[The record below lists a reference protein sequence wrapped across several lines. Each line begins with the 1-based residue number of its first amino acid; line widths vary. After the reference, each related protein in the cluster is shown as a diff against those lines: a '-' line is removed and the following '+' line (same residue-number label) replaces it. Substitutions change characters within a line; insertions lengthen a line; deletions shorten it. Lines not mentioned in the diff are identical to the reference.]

1 MKPAY
6 IMILND
12 IDPVDFRELYNKDE
26 YLNGQLEVI
35 KFNNI
40 KPTSL
45 HAMDIDLKGI
55 TTREWKHVFEIEE
68 LNEGFRLLN
77 FITSY
82 GKTISNFGN
91 EQLN

>member
-1 MKPAY
+1 
-6 IMILND
+6 
-12 IDPVDFRELYNKDE
+12 
-26 YLNGQLEVI
+26 
-35 KFNNI
+35 
-40 KPTSL
+40 
-45 HAMDIDLKGI
+45 MDIDLKGI